1 MKPGD
6 LYQMP
11 SGRTA
16 FVRTFRSNIFTL
28 SYEGAGLQELLD
40 GSMYYSIKN
49 LQRCR
54 YKGSIPE
61 FQKYI
66 NRLKKDLETQQ
77 EEMKKLREQKNE
89 L

>member
-1 MKPGD
+1 MKAGD

-16 FVRTFRSNIFTL
+16 FVRQFRHNIFTL
-28 SYEGAGLQELLD
+28 SYEGAGLQELID

-49 LQRCR
+49 LQRCKH
-54 YKGSIPE
+54 KGSIPE

-66 NRLKKDLETQQ
+66 NRLKKDLETQR
-77 EEMKKLREQKNE
+77 EEMKKIKEQKNE